1 MKIVSLQSVGVSG
14 VLNGV
19 PVPLVI
25 TLNQPFPKP
34 DGMLPS
40 SAIVTDIDNEGT
52 GYKIETSDGHMR
64 WLRSDNMIAEF
75 EEDDKC

>member
-14 VLNGV
+14 MLNGM

-40 SAIVTDIDNEGT
+40 SAIVTDIRDEGT
-52 GYKIETSDGHMR
+52 GYEVDTSDGHLR
-64 WLRSDNMIAEF
+64 WIPRDNMIAEYKR
-75 EEDDKC
+75 DDKC